1 MAAWAQVVG
10 HDGEAAAVDSAESME
25 LVYLALSAMF
35 LLATPV
41 ALLVGWLVWRHLK
54 RTPGA
59 GRILGPLSFVGWIAV
74 STVLSARFDDAN
86 WALALSGRLAG
97 GLLLLLL
104 LFLGAGALAW
114 WALRRTFYELW
125 SIGSMVVRVLPVLM
139 LAVLFL
145 FFNAEI
151 WQVAAGLDWIRAVG
165 VAAVLEALALVV
177 IGVTAT
183 DELRSDIEE
192 AQLREPAPTEELL
205 VGTPLEGMTVTEL
218 APRLDV
224 GERINFFLVPSRP
237 RRSRSRSSG
246 Q

>member
-10 HDGEAAAVDSAESME
+10 HDGAAAAVDSAESME

-41 ALLVGWLVWRHLK
+41 ALLVGWLVWGHLK

-165 VAAVLEALALVV
+165 VAAVLGALALVV